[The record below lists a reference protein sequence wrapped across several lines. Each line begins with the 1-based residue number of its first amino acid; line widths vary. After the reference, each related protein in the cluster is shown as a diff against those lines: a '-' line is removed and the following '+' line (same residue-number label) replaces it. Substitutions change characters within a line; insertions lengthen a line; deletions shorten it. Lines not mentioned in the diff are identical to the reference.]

1 MEVNVMKK
9 AVFAIVV
16 GVVLAL
22 PTMSAARTD
31 RELTYREN
39 EIWHSAIR
47 FLRVDSG
54 FKILEKDRDAGYVL
68 FEYKDGATTCTAS
81 LEMVSTARDNKLFV
95 RTRIQIESQPRYVEA
110 VLIDRFVRKLKD
122 EYGDPPPPRA
132 IEPAV
137 KPPAQ
142 AAADDAAAA
151 KKPKPVVEGKSM
163 ADGEEDPEDKDEDEL
178 ERSDEDIDRAEA
190 KEE

>member
-1 MEVNVMKK
+1 MKNTI
-9 AVFAIVV
+9 FAIVV

-22 PTMSAARTD
+22 PAVSAARTD

-54 FKILEKDRDAGYVL
+54 FKILEKDKDAGYVL
-68 FEYKDGATTCTAS
+68 FQYKDGATAYTAS
-81 LEMVSTARDNKLFV
+81 LEMVATTHDNKLFV
-95 RTRIQIESQPRYVEA
+95 RTRIQIENLPRYVEA
-110 VLIDRFVRKLKD
+110 VLIDRFIRKLKD

-132 IEPAV
+132 IEPDE

-142 AAADDAAAA
+142 TAAAAAAAA
-151 KKPKPVVEGKSM
+151 KKPNPAGDGKSM
-163 ADGEEDPEDKDEDEL
+163 ADGEDDPEDKDEDDL
-178 ERSDEDIDRAEA
+178 EMTDEDLENAA